1 MARPGE
7 ANNSFFCNCKK
18 KSNLEPHHIRWVYTA
33 ITQNNSETMAT
44 SAQNLS
50 MIIDEM
56 LTNKPA
62 DRAAALLLLSAKGLL
77 PKKLLEPPKEKK
89 TSRFASKAA
98 EDFAEAKGITVPD
111 DFKGT
116 AANDKIS
123 VKDLKTLAEPP
134 KKKVNASPGAQQF
147 ARDNGIDIET
157 VTGTGENGKVLL
169 KDVKDLVTTP
179 AAATD
184 APDDKTKI
192 SPSAAKLMKQY
203 NWDED
208 DVSHIQGSGKNG
220 TLLAK
225 DLAEMVKETLEEEE
239 GEETDPESDSEALF
253 TE

>member
-1 MARPGE
+1 VARPVG
-7 ANNSFFCNCKK
+7 ARFYFFCNCKK
-18 KSNLEPHHIRWVYTA
+18 KSILSPRRIRWVYTA
-33 ITQNNSETMAT
+33 ITPNNSETMAT

-169 KDVKDLVTTP
+169 KDVKTLVSEPT
-179 AAATD
+179 AAAVT
-184 APDDKTKI
+184 PDDKIKI
-192 SPSAAKLMKQY
+192 SPSAAKLMKQHD
-203 NWDED
+203 WDED

-225 DLAEMVKETLEEEE
+225 DLAEMVKEALEEE

>member
-1 MARPGE
+1 
-7 ANNSFFCNCKK
+7 
-18 KSNLEPHHIRWVYTA
+18 
-33 ITQNNSETMAT
+33 MAT

-50 MIIDEM
+50 MIIDE
-56 LTNKPA
+56 LLVAKPGNRA
-62 DRAAALLLLSAKGLL
+62 DAIKLLADKGLL
-77 PKKLLEPPKEKK
+77 PKKLLETPKEKK
-89 TSRFASKAA
+89 VSRFASKAA

-123 VKDLKTLAEPP
+123 VKDLKGLAEPP

-169 KDVKDLVTTP
+169 KDVKDLVTATTE
-179 AAATD
+179 AAAEI
-184 APDDKTKI
+184 PDDKVKI
-192 SPSAAKLMKQY
+192 SPSAAKLMKQH

-239 GEETDPESDSEALF
+239 GEETGPESDED
-253 TE
+253 

>member
-1 MARPGE
+1 
-7 ANNSFFCNCKK
+7 
-18 KSNLEPHHIRWVYTA
+18 
-33 ITQNNSETMAT
+33 MAT

-50 MIIDEM
+50 MIIDE
-56 LTNKPA
+56 LLVAKPGNRA
-62 DRAAALLLLSAKGLL
+62 DAIKLLADKGLL
-77 PKKLLEPPKEKK
+77 PKKLLEVQKEKK
-89 TSRFASKAA
+89 VSRFASKAA

-123 VKDLKTLAEPP
+123 VKDLKGLAEPP

-169 KDVKDLVTTP
+169 KDVKNLVTAP
-179 AAATD
+179 AEPD
-184 APDDKTKI
+184 VSDDKVKI
-192 SPSAAKLMKQY
+192 SPSAAKLMKQHG
-203 NWDED
+203 WDED

-225 DLAEMVKETLEEEE
+225 DLAEMVKEALEEE
-239 GEETDPESDSEALF
+239 GEETDPESDED
-253 TE
+253 

>member
-1 MARPGE
+1 M
-7 ANNSFFCNCKK
+7 
-18 KSNLEPHHIRWVYTA
+18 YTA
-33 ITQNNSETMAT
+33 ITPNNSETMAT

-62 DRAAALLLLSAKGLL
+62 YRAAAMLLLSAKGLL
-77 PKKLLEPPKEKK
+77 PKKLLETPKEKK

-157 VTGTGENGKVLL
+157 VTGTGEDGKVLL
-169 KDVKDLVTTP
+169 KDVKTLVSAP
-179 AAATD
+179 AAAAVT
-184 APDDKTKI
+184 PDDKIKI
-192 SPSAAKLMKQY
+192 SPSAAKLMKQ
-203 NWDED
+203 NDWDED

-225 DLAEMVKETLEEEE
+225 DLAEMVKEKLEEEEE
-239 GEETDPESDSEALF
+239 GEETDPESDS
-253 TE
+253 

>member
-1 MARPGE
+1 
-7 ANNSFFCNCKK
+7 
-18 KSNLEPHHIRWVYTA
+18 
-33 ITQNNSETMAT
+33 MAT

-50 MIIDEM
+50 QIIDE
-56 LTNKPA
+56 
-62 DRAAALLLLSAKGLL
+62 LLLAKPGNRADAIKLLADKGLL
-77 PKKLLEPPKEKK
+77 PKKLLETPKEKK
-89 TSRFASKAA
+89 VSRFASKAA

-123 VKDLKTLAEPP
+123 VKDLKGLAEPP

-169 KDVKDLVTTP
+169 KDVKDLVTASAEP
-179 AAATD
+179 D
-184 APDDKTKI
+184 VSDDKTKI
-192 SPSAAKLMKQY
+192 SPSAAKLMKQHG
-203 NWDED
+203 WDED

-239 GEETDPESDSEALF
+239 GSETDPESDED
-253 TE
+253 